1 MPVPP
6 TEASE
11 PPAAGP
17 QTAQRQSPAT
27 VPHTSSTPLV
37 GPERIPGAIEALL
50 LTSDRPVPVSRLCE
64 ALGLASDKDA
74 RKQVEGAIESLNE
87 DYEKTGRSFR
97 VETVAGGYRMMT
109 LPEFAPVV
117 AAMQGLRESAKLS
130 RAAIETLAIVAYRQ
144 PATRAQ
150 IEAIRGVACGEVLK
164 TLLERRLVTIVG
176 RAEELGRPMLYGT
189 SKQFLEAF
197 GLSSVRDL
205 PAVDADSMP
214 DPQGPAAA
222 ATGHD
227 DPHQSE

>member
-1 MPVPP
+1 MV
-6 TEASE
+6 A
-11 PPAAGP
+11 
-17 QTAQRQSPAT
+17 
-27 VPHTSSTPLV
+27 
-37 GPERIPGAIEALL
+37 PERIPLAIEALL
-50 LTSDRPVPVSRLCE
+50 LTSDRPVPSARLCE
-64 ALGLASDKDA
+64 ALGLSSDKDA
-74 RKQVEGAIESLNE
+74 RTRVERAIESLNSE
-87 DYEKTGRSFR
+87 YEKSGRSFR
-97 VETVAGGYRMMT
+97 VQAVAGGFRVMT

-164 TLLERRLVTIVG
+164 TLLDRRLVTIVG

-205 PAVDADSMP
+205 PAVDADVVP
-214 DPQGPAAA
+214 DAPPPAPAAPTA
-222 ATGHD
+222 PDAGIEPD
-227 DPHQSE
+227 A

>member
-1 MPVPP
+1 M
-6 TEASE
+6 
-11 PPAAGP
+11 PAAP
-17 QTAQRQSPAT
+17 QAAPASDASAAHAIAPDR
-27 VPHTSSTPLV
+27 VPV
-37 GPERIPGAIEALL
+37 AIEALL
-50 LTSDRPVPVSRLCE
+50 LTSDRPVPSARLCE
-64 ALGLASDKDA
+64 ALGLASDKDT
-74 RKQVEGAIESLNE
+74 KSQIDSAIESLNSH
-87 DYEKTGRSFR
+87 YEKTGRSFR
-97 VETVAGGYRMMT
+97 IETVAGGFRMMT

-117 AAMQGLRESAKLS
+117 AAMQGLRESTKLS

-164 TLLERRLVTIVG
+164 TLLDRRLVTIVG

-214 DPQGPAAA
+214 EPLSPAPEADA
-222 ATGHD
+222 EKTD
-227 DPHQSE
+227 